1 MTYPQQPHHQQSR
14 YVPTPQ
20 HGPYDQPGPYGHP
33 PVKRGKGALFWL
45 FIVGLP
51 LVVLA
56 SCTAAIAVI
65 GMPSARQPAADGA
78 RPAASGD
85 AQQPQRAARIGDEVR
100 DGVFAFTVNRVE
112 RVKRVG
118 GEFLH
123 KDAQGEF
130 LVVHVAVWNA
140 GDRVGHF
147 LGSNQKVYDADGRE
161 YSADSGA
168 AMYLPE
174 SKSLYEAINPG
185 NRVDGIILFD
195 LPTNVI
201 PAAIML
207 RESMFSEGVR
217 VELGDQ

>member
-1 MTYPQQPHHQQSR
+1 MANPQHPRQQPQH
-14 YVPTPQ
+14 TPAPQ
-20 HGPYDQPGPYGHP
+20 YGPYGQPMPYGHP
-33 PVKRGKGALFWL
+33 PARRGKGAVFWL
-45 FIVGLP
+45 FIVGIP

-65 GMPSARQPAADGA
+65 GMPYT
-78 RPAASGD
+78 RPATSGD
-85 AQQPQRAARIGDEVR
+85 AQEPQRAARIGDEVR
-100 DGVFAFTVNRVE
+100 DGVLAFTVNRIGNI
-112 RVKRVG
+112 KRVG
-118 GEFLH
+118 GEYLH

-130 LVVHVAVWNA
+130 LMVRVTVWNA

-147 LGSNQKVYDADGRE
+147 LGSNQKVYDAAGRE

-201 PAAIML
+201 PVAIML

-217 VELGDQ
+217 VELGGQ